1 MNLLKHIFPLLAVC
15 MIFGSCDK
23 WLDLKPIDKI
33 SEDDFYS
40 SEQGFQRA
48 LNGVYLALVDDN
60 LYGKNLSCG
69 MVDVLG
75 QRYVVNN
82 SEHKFYSLGKYQ
94 YKDDKA
100 KDYLEGTWKQAYK
113 MISNLNLF
121 LAHLSE
127 QEQLFEPA
135 DYKLYQGEAYALR
148 ALLHF
153 DLFRLFG
160 PVCEESTS
168 VEEAI
173 PYYDYYVDAP
183 LPVLT
188 SGEVI
193 EKLLADIDKAVELLK
208 GDPITSAQG
217 VSKGEGFWHYR
228 NARMNYYAA
237 LTLKAR
243 ICLHSGQKAEAFK
256 ITSSLLDSKDPLTNE
271 ANNFMN
277 IFKPIDRTIS
287 NTDRVYLSEMVFYFE
302 NLTRENMF
310 KALFNNDLDDNTI
323 LAGHETYFVTL
334 FDNGADIRAKYWEGT
349 SGRNSLVLFTKFSK
363 YTLTAVD
370 LEPDRYKIQSVLRLG
385 ELYLIAAESG
395 DDSQK
400 ATYLEKLRLNRGH
413 QVNNTVGKDLR
424 QLVEDEYSR
433 EFYGE
438 GQYFFYLKRNKV
450 VNLKDQLGKKITMT
464 DHYKIPLPE
473 CETNNRYE

>member
-1 MNLLKHIFPLLAVC
+1 MNLLKYIFSLLAVC
-15 MIFGSCDK
+15 MMFASCDK
-23 WLDLKPIDKI
+23 WLDVKPIDKI

-40 SEQGFQRA
+40 SEQGFQKA
-48 LNGVYLALVDDN
+48 LNGVYLALVNDN
-60 LYGKNLSCG
+60 LYGRNLSCG
-69 MVDVLG
+69 MLDVLG
-75 QRYVVNN
+75 QRYAVNN
-82 SEHKFYSLGKYQ
+82 SEHKFYKLGLYQ

-100 KDYLEGTWKQAYK
+100 KVYLEGTWKQAYE
-113 MISNLNLF
+113 MIANINLF

-127 QEQLFEPA
+127 KELLFKPA

-160 PVCEESTS
+160 PVCEEATAMQ
-168 VEEAI
+168 EAI
-173 PYYDYYVDAP
+173 PYYDHYAIAP
-183 LPVLT
+183 LPVLA

-217 VSKGEGFWHYR
+217 LSAGGGFWHYR
-228 NARMNYYAA
+228 NARINYYAA

-243 ICLHSGQKAEAFK
+243 ICLHIGRKTEAFN
-256 ITSSLLDSKDPLTNE
+256 IASSLLDSKDPLTNE
-271 ANNFMN
+271 ANNFMD
-277 IFKPIDRTIS
+277 IITPIDQSIS
-287 NTDRVYLSEMVFYFE
+287 NTDRVYLSEMIFYFQ

-310 KALFNNDLDDNTI
+310 KALFSSDLDDNNI
-323 LAGHETYFVTL
+323 LAGHETFFTTL
-334 FDNGADIRAKYWEGT
+334 FDDPADIRADYWEKT

-363 YTLTAVD
+363 YILPGND
-370 LEPDRYKIQSVLRLG
+370 KDPDRYKIQPILRLG

-395 DDSQK
+395 DDTQK
-400 ATYLEKLRLNRGH
+400 ANYLEKLRLNRGH

-450 VNLKDQLGKKITMT
+450 TSLKDQLGKNITMT

-473 CETNNRYE
+473 CEINNRYE